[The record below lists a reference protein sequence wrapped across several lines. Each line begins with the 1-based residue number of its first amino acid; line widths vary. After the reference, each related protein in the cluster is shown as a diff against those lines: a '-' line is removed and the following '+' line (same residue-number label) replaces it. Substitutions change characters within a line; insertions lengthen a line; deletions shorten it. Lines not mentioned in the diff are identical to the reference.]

1 MKIMTCPLNGPRNIS
16 EFHCAGEAV
25 LQPDPRDLS
34 DADWADHVFL
44 ANNTLGVV
52 REWWC
57 HTPSSY
63 WFIAERHTG
72 SDEILKIY
80 PANELFR
87 ERVDFDAREEG
98 A

>member
-16 EFHCAGEAV
+16 EFAAGGEV
-25 LQPDPRDLS
+25 VIQPDPRDLS
-34 DADWADHVFL
+34 DEAWADHVFL
-44 ANNTLGVV
+44 QNNTLGVV

-72 SDEILKIY
+72 SDEILRTY
-80 PANELFR
+80 PASELFKD
-87 ERVDFDAREEG
+87 RVDFEAREES